1 MIVPPAPTLLS
12 PPAQCQCCTN
22 RTLVLEDVCLEHS
35 AGLLSLLRAGGAAGG
50 TLESLHFE
58 QCHLVAAGLAPP
70 AGDAGEEQEQAL
82 EELAFLVVKE
92 CYGEDWDGGIEPALA
107 ELLSQA
113 PELVGLTI
121 KDSAVSSAVLPDL
134 LEGLQLDS
142 LALEGCGLESFPP
155 FEGLEG
161 EAGRGQVRPSSW
173 LVERGGVRYM
183 VELAACPARAC
194 LAFAAVLPV

>member
-1 MIVPPAPTLLS
+1 MGWPCRTAKQQLEACWLSLHSLLMHMIVPPAPTLLS

-92 CYGEDWDGGIEPALA
+92 C
-107 ELLSQA
+107 
-113 PELVGLTI
+113 
-121 KDSAVSSAVLPDL
+121 
-134 LEGLQLDS
+134 
-142 LALEGCGLESFPP
+142 
-155 FEGLEG
+155 
-161 EAGRGQVRPSSW
+161 
-173 LVERGGVRYM
+173 
-183 VELAACPARAC
+183 
-194 LAFAAVLPV
+194 